1 MGRIRGPPYSVDSVC
16 SVANNR
22 SVAFPSVVGRAWARM
37 TRLERHEITW
47 LLVGLGSCVLLL
59 VFLKLASEVTAGDT
73 LAMDTKI
80 VRALRKADDPSKPIG
95 PLWMAGVLEDL
106 TALGGP
112 TVIWLVIVSL
122 TGYLLLQTKYHTA
135 LFVFV
140 TAASGDLINHAIK
153 GVFSRAR
160 PTVVPHLRE
169 AFSTSF
175 PSGHAM
181 ESAIVYLTL
190 AAMLM
195 RIVQGRVTKAYCLGL
210 AVLITF
216 LVGVSRVYLGVHY
229 PTDVLG
235 GWIIG
240 MAWASVCWLA
250 ARHYEVR
257 AGLRA
262 DRRHSA

>member
-1 MGRIRGPPYSVDSVC
+1 MALTWLRRIWSRFT
-16 SVANNR
+16 A
-22 SVAFPSVVGRAWARM
+22 
-37 TRLERHEITW
+37 LERNEITW
-47 LLVGLGSCVLLL
+47 LLLGLAACLLLL
-59 VFLKLASEVTAGDT
+59 VFLKLSSEVVEGETQTIDA
-73 LAMDTKI
+73 KI

-95 PLWMAGVLEDL
+95 PAWMEGVLDDL

-112 TVIWLVIVSL
+112 TVLSLVILSV
-122 TGYLLLQTKYHTA
+122 TGYLLLQTKYRTA

-140 TAASGDLINHAIK
+140 AAASGDIVNYAIK

-169 AFSTSF
+169 AFTTSF

-195 RIVQGRVTKAYCLGL
+195 RIVTGRVTKADLLGL
-210 AVLITF
+210 ALFVTF
-216 LVGVSRVYLGVHY
+216 LVGVSRVCLGVHY
-229 PTDVLG
+229 PTDVIG

-240 MAWASVCWLA
+240 LFWATLCWLA
-250 ARHYEVR
+250 AHHFEVR

-262 DRRHSA
+262 ERRKSA

>member
-1 MGRIRGPPYSVDSVC
+1 MQR
-16 SVANNR
+16 NWLK
-22 SVAFPSVVGRAWARM
+22 RAWSRLP
-37 TRLERHEITW
+37 TLERHEITW
-47 LLVGLGSCVLLL
+47 LLLGLAACVLLL
-59 VFLKLASEVTAGDT
+59 VFMKLASEVTEGDT
-73 LAMDTKI
+73 QAMDTKI
-80 VRALRKADDPSKPIG
+80 VRAFRSADDPAKPIG
-95 PLWMAGVLEDL
+95 PPWMQGALEDL

-112 TVIWLVIVSL
+112 TVIWLVILSL
-122 TGYLLLQTKYHTA
+122 TGYLLLETKYRTA

-140 TAASGDLINHAIK
+140 TAASGDLVNHAIK

-190 AAMLM
+190 AAMVM
-195 RIVQGRVTKAYCLGL
+195 RIVEGRVTKAYCLGL
-210 AVLITF
+210 ALLITF

-229 PTDVLG
+229 PTDVIG

-240 MAWASVCWLA
+240 LFWASLCWLA
-250 ARHYEVR
+250 AQHYEVR

-262 DRRHSA
+262 ERRKSA

>member
-1 MGRIRGPPYSVDSVC
+1 VPIR
-16 SVANNR
+16 R
-22 SVAFPSVVGRAWARM
+22 WWGRARSRLS
-37 TRLERHEITW
+37 RLERHEIGW
-47 LLVGLGSCVLLL
+47 LLTGLASCILLF
-59 VFLKLASEVTAGDT
+59 VFLSLAGEVMEGDT
-73 LAMDTKI
+73 QSMDTRI
-80 VRALRKADDPSKPIG
+80 VRALRQADDPSKPIG
-95 PLWMAGVLEDL
+95 PAWMEGVLEDL

-112 TVIWLVIVSL
+112 TVTWLVILSL
-122 TGYLLLQTKYHTA
+122 TGYLLLQTKYRTA

-140 TAASGDLINHAIK
+140 TTASGDLVNYAIK

-160 PTVVPHLRE
+160 PTIVPHLRD

-175 PSGHAM
+175 PSGHSM

-195 RIVQGRVTKAYCLGL
+195 RIVDGRVTKAYCLGL

-216 LVGVSRVYLGVHY
+216 LVGASRVFLGVHY
-229 PTDVLG
+229 PTDVIG

-240 MAWASVCWLA
+240 LFWAILCWLA
-250 ARHYEVR
+250 AQHYEVR

-262 DRRHSA
+262 ERSKSA

>member
-1 MGRIRGPPYSVDSVC
+1 MSAGRLKPRTWLSWLS
-16 SVANNR
+16 R
-22 SVAFPSVVGRAWARM
+22 R
-37 TRLERHEITW
+37 ERHEIAW
-47 LLVGLGSCVLLL
+47 LLVGLASCVLLL
-59 VFLKLASEVTAGDT
+59 LFLKLASEVMEGDT
-73 LAMDTKI
+73 QSMDTKI

-95 PLWMAGVLEDL
+95 PPWVEGVLEDL

-112 TVIWLVIVSL
+112 TVTWLVMLSL
-122 TGYLLLQTKYHTA
+122 TGYLLLQTKYRTA

-140 TAASGDLINHAIK
+140 TAASGDLVNHAIK

-160 PTVVPHLRE
+160 PTVVPHLRD

-175 PSGHAM
+175 PSGHSM

-195 RIVQGRVTKAYCLGL
+195 RIVDGRVAKAYCLGL
-210 AVLITF
+210 AVLITG
-216 LVGVSRVYLGVHY
+216 LVGVSRVFLGVHY
-229 PTDVLG
+229 PTDVIG

-240 MAWASVCWLA
+240 LFWASLCWLA
-250 ARHYEVR
+250 AQHYEVR

-262 DRRHSA
+262 ERKKSA

>member
-1 MGRIRGPPYSVDSVC
+1 MVRRRP
-16 SVANNR
+16 
-22 SVAFPSVVGRAWARM
+22 
-37 TRLERHEITW
+37 RLRTLDRQELTW
-47 LLVGLGSCVLLL
+47 LLVGLGACVLLL
-59 VFLKLASEVTAGDT
+59 VFLKLASEVMEGDT
-73 LAMDTKI
+73 QSMDTKI
-80 VRALRKADDPSKPIG
+80 VRALRQADDPSKPIG
-95 PLWMAGVLEDL
+95 PPWTADVLEDL

-112 TVIWLVIVSL
+112 TVTWLVILSL
-122 TGYLLLQTKYHTA
+122 TGYLLLETKYRTA

-140 TAASGDLINHAIK
+140 TAASGDLVNHAIK

-160 PTVVPHLRE
+160 PTVVPHLRD

-175 PSGHAM
+175 PSGHSM

-195 RIVQGRVTKAYCLGL
+195 RIVEGRVTKAYCLGL

-216 LVGVSRVYLGVHY
+216 LVGVSRVFLGVHY
-229 PTDVLG
+229 PTDVIV

-240 MAWASVCWLA
+240 LFWASLCWLA
-250 ARHYEVR
+250 AQHYEVR

-262 DRRHSA
+262 ERRKSA

>member
-1 MGRIRGPPYSVDSVC
+1 MSAGRLKPRTWLSWLS
-16 SVANNR
+16 R
-22 SVAFPSVVGRAWARM
+22 R
-37 TRLERHEITW
+37 ERHEIAW
-47 LLVGLGSCVLLL
+47 LLVGLASCVLLL
-59 VFLKLASEVTAGDT
+59 LFLKLASEVMEGDT
-73 LAMDTKI
+73 QSMDTQI

-95 PLWMAGVLEDL
+95 PPWVEGVLEDL

-112 TVIWLVIVSL
+112 TVTWLVMLSL
-122 TGYLLLQTKYHTA
+122 TGYLLLQTKYRTA

-140 TAASGDLINHAIK
+140 TAASGDLVNHAIK

-160 PTVVPHLRE
+160 PTVVPHLRD

-175 PSGHAM
+175 PSGHSM

-195 RIVQGRVTKAYCLGL
+195 RIVDGRVAKAYCLGL
-210 AVLITF
+210 AVLITG
-216 LVGVSRVYLGVHY
+216 LVGVSRVFLGVHY
-229 PTDVLG
+229 PTDVIG

-240 MAWASVCWLA
+240 LFWASLCWLA
-250 ARHYEVR
+250 AQHYEVR

-262 DRRHSA
+262 ERKKSA

>member
-1 MGRIRGPPYSVDSVC
+1 
-16 SVANNR
+16 
-22 SVAFPSVVGRAWARM
+22 VVVRRAWTGARARLS
-37 TRLERHEITW
+37 RLERHELMW
-47 LLVGLGSCVLLL
+47 LLMGLACCVLLL
-59 VFLKLASEVTAGDT
+59 VFLKLASEVMEGDT
-73 LAMDTKI
+73 QTMDTRI

-95 PLWMAGVLEDL
+95 PPWMEGVLEDL

-112 TVIWLVIVSL
+112 TVTWLVILSVS
-122 TGYLLLQTKYHTA
+122 GFLLLQTKFRTA
-135 LFVFV
+135 LFVFA
-140 TAASGDLINHAIK
+140 TAASGDLVNHVIK

-160 PTVVPHLRE
+160 PTVVPHLRD

-175 PSGHAM
+175 PSGHSM

-190 AAMLM
+190 AAMVM
-195 RIVQGRVTKAYCLGL
+195 RLVDGRVAKAYCLGL

-216 LVGVSRVYLGVHY
+216 LVGASRVFLGVHY
-229 PTDVLG
+229 PTDVIG

-240 MAWASVCWLA
+240 LFWATLCWLA

-262 DRRHSA
+262 ERRKSA

>member
-1 MGRIRGPPYSVDSVC
+1 MTAGRLKP
-16 SVANNR
+16 
-22 SVAFPSVVGRAWARM
+22 RAWLSWFSR
-37 TRLERHEITW
+37 RERHEITW
-47 LLVGLGSCVLLL
+47 LLIGLASCILLL
-59 VFLKLASEVTAGDT
+59 LFLKLASEVMEGDT
-73 LAMDTKI
+73 QSMDTKI

-95 PLWMAGVLEDL
+95 PAWVEGVLEDL

-112 TVIWLVIVSL
+112 TVTWLVILSL
-122 TGYLLLQTKYHTA
+122 TGYLLLQTKYRTA

-140 TAASGDLINHAIK
+140 TAASGDLVNHAIK

-160 PTVVPHLRE
+160 PTVVPHLRD

-175 PSGHAM
+175 PSGHSM

-195 RIVQGRVTKAYCLGL
+195 RIVEGRVTKAYCLGL
-210 AVLITF
+210 ALLITG
-216 LVGVSRVYLGVHY
+216 LVGISRVFLGVHY
-229 PTDVLG
+229 PTDVIG

-240 MAWASVCWLA
+240 LFWASLCWLA
-250 ARHYEVR
+250 AQHYEVR

-262 DRRHSA
+262 ERKKSA